1 MSDIHLDNWLKRVDI
16 DFYIMFI
23 QTWIPFNAWYN
34 KNFYDENNNLK
45 SDRELIDYIKRNDNP
60 YKNRIKNL
68 ILGNTTESI
77 EFKNRIKKIHEEL
90 ELHSLPSEE
99 KRIKLSSIN
108 LYSNPKKDETIEFNK
123 KIYKFEYL
131 HQQPR
136 NTKRFKCTILKNNAS
151 QLTVG
156 LIDIFTCNN
165 VELEQ
170 HEYFQNQNT
179 RVREIIKKGFNEINP
194 QKAINIISQ
203 NNKGIKIA
211 VDLFFIDNIELITQ
225 VIVEL
230 IYQLRC
236 KIFHG
241 ELNPNQ
247 NYSVIYENAY
257 NIQKQLVKS
266 LN

>member
-23 QTWIPFNAWYN
+23 QAWIPFNAWYN
-34 KNFYDENNNLK
+34 KNYFDENNNLK
-45 SDRELIDYIKRNDNP
+45 SDRELIDYIKRNDNA

-68 ILGNTTESI
+68 ILGITPESI
-77 EFKNRIKKIHEEL
+77 EFKSYVKKIHDNL

-108 LYSNPKKDETIEFNK
+108 LYSNPKRDETISYNR

-131 HQQPR
+131 ISQPR
-136 NTKRFKCTILKNNAS
+136 TTNRFKCTILKNNVS
-151 QLTVG
+151 QTTVG
-156 LIDIFTCNN
+156 LFDIFKCSN

-170 HEYFQNQNT
+170 HQFFQTQST
-179 RVREIIKKGFNEINP
+179 RVKEIIKIGFNEINP
-194 QKAINIISQ
+194 QKPINIISH
-203 NNKGIKIA
+203 NRKGIQINE
-211 VDLFFIDNIELITQ
+211 DLFFINNIELISQ
-225 VIVEL
+225 VIIEL

-247 NYSVIYENAY
+247 NFTVIYENAY

-266 LN
+266 LV

>member
-34 KNFYDENNNLK
+34 KNYYDENNNLK

-68 ILGNTTESI
+68 LLGRTLESV
-77 EFKNRIKKIHEEL
+77 EFKSCIKKIHDEL
-90 ELHSLPSEE
+90 EHHSLPNEE

-108 LYSNPKKDETIEFNK
+108 LYSNPNRDETIIYNR

-131 HQQPR
+131 ISQPR
-136 NTKRFKCTILKNNAS
+136 TTKRFKCTILKNNPS
-151 QLTVG
+151 QVTVG
-156 LIDIFTCNN
+156 LIDIFKCTN

-170 HEYFQNQNT
+170 HQFFQTQTT
-179 RVREIIKKGFNEINP
+179 RIREIIKKGFNEINP
-194 QKAINIISQ
+194 QKPINIISQ
-203 NNKGIKIA
+203 NNRGIEIS
-211 VDLFFIDNIELITQ
+211 DNLFFIDNIELVTQ
-225 VIVEL
+225 VIIEL
-230 IYQLRC
+230 LYQLRC

-247 NYSVIYENAY
+247 NYTLIYENAY

-266 LN
+266 LT